1 MLDEV
6 VSNMR
11 ALLKLAPKYSAGFRV
26 LGVDID
32 PDIVTR
38 LNSGQ
43 TRMEEAGLSTLV
55 SAAVRSGN
63 LVASGQL
70 TNTTTTS
77 RQIQFGLK
85 FIF

>member
-1 MLDEV
+1 LIGPGRQTIDFLVNKHFRLSEKRELQFRTEV
-6 VSNMR
+6 FNIMNHPNFE
-11 ALLKLAPKYSAGFRV
+11 APNTANRRIF
-26 LGVDID
+26 D
-32 PDIVTR
+32 
-38 LNSGQ
+38 N
-43 TRMEEAGLSTLV
+43 
-55 SAAVRSGN
+55 SGN